1 MEILQSPF
9 GDAQLIRWPIRKQ
22 ETLRAWDAADEYLLQ
37 HLSEKP
43 ELFEGKSPRILLVND
58 AFGALS
64 VSLREYQP
72 VNWSDSHLS
81 HLAAEENLRQNQAG
95 QPLQLLRST
104 EALEGR
110 FDIVLIKIPK
120 TTALLDDQLA
130 QLRAHITADTV
141 IVGAGMVKHLQRS
154 AFQSFEKFIGPLT
167 TSLAQKKARLIFCQ
181 LDPALKA
188 AKSPYPSTYTDPDI
202 AMPLI
207 NHANVFSREHLDL
220 GARFFLSQLSA
231 LPAAQQVI
239 DLACGNGVLG
249 IKLQQQQPDAQLR
262 FLDESY
268 MAIASAQTNY
278 LNAFPDNV
286 NHASFE
292 VADGL
297 KTTPEKSAD
306 LIVCNPPF
314 HQQHV
319 IGDQIALEM
328 FQGSRHCLVKG
339 GQLWIVANRHLDYI
353 DKLKRIFGNCRT
365 VTSNKKFLILC
376 AVYR

>member
-22 ETLRAWDAADEYLLQ
+22 DTLRAWDAADEYLLQ

-43 ELFEGKSPRILLVND
+43 ALFEGKSPRILLVND

-64 VSLREYQP
+64 VSLRDYQP

-95 QPLQLLRST
+95 QPITLLRST
-104 EALEGR
+104 EAPEGR

-130 QLRAHITADTV
+130 RLRAHITVDTV

-154 AFQSFEKFIGPLT
+154 AFHSFEKFIGPLT

-268 MAIASAQTNY
+268 MAIASAQANY
-278 LNAFPDNV
+278 LSAFPDNV

-297 KTTPEKSAD
+297 TTTPEKSAD
-306 LIVCNPPF
+306 LVVCNPPF